1 MQCLKAMLT
10 NNREI
15 FEYVPVVRPVVA
27 VNAFIVH
34 MSVASHTLVIFYL
47 LAQKRDNK
55 NTQST

>member
-15 FEYVPVVRPVVA
+15 FEYVPVVRPVIA
-27 VNAFIVH
+27 VDAFVVH
-34 MSVASHTLVIFYL
+34 MSVASHTLIIFYL

-55 NTQST
+55 NAQPT

>member
-15 FEYVPVVRPVVA
+15 FKYVPVVRPVVA
-27 VNAFIVH
+27 VDTFIVH
-34 MSVASHTLVIFYL
+34 MPITLHTLVIFYL